1 MIMRALTPT
10 GDWRFGA
17 GIANYNTGEAAIE
30 ENIKTWLN
38 SWVGNAWFALKDG
51 IDWRNLLDVGQEQNL
66 EDSIR
71 QNILQCYGVVA
82 VNALEIVFDPRTRHI
97 SITAKIQTIY
107 SQSFQLELSQIAGV
121 TLGQ

>member
-1 MIMRALTPT
+1 MRALTPA
-10 GDWRFGA
+10 GDWTFGA
-17 GIANYNTGEAAIE
+17 GLNNYTAGQAAVE

-38 SWVGNAWFALKDG
+38 SWLGNCWFALKDG
-51 IDWRNLLDVGQEQNL
+51 VDWQNLLDVGQQQNL

-82 VNALEIVFDPRTRHI
+82 VNSMDVFFDPMSRHI
-97 SITAKIQTIY
+97 SITASGQTIY

-121 TLGQ
+121 TPND